1 LLAFL
6 ANLVRVC
13 DMLEVRRMRILREVA
28 ARGGISAAA
37 EAMGYTHSA
46 VSQQLQALER
56 ECGTPLL
63 RRRGRGVALTDAA
76 RVLVDHTEPVLA
88 ALERAEAALAA
99 STHGVAGRLR
109 VGSFPTANRSILP
122 GALAALR
129 AGHPDLEL
137 ILEEVEPDDSLP
149 ALKIGDLD
157 VALAHEYDLLAPRRD
172 PSLHREELASEP
184 MFAVGG
190 PQGVTGGRPEPAR
203 AADGPA
209 ATARGRPAQD
219 PGADRA
225 LGARDGVRL
234 RDLAGADWILPAPDS
249 ACAEQ
254 VQRACHAAGFQPRA
268 VARTGDFA
276 VAAALAE
283 AGAGVTLIPRLG
295 LPERRLAVPVRPVAD
310 PPLRRR
316 IFAAVRAGAE
326 TRPAV
331 AATLAAL
338 RAAT

>member
-1 LLAFL
+1 
-6 ANLVRVC
+6 
-13 DMLEVRRMRILREVA
+13 MLEVRRMRILREVA

-37 EAMGYTHSA
+37 EALGYTHSA

-99 STHGVAGRLR
+99 SAHGVAGRMR
-109 VGSFPTANRSILP
+109 VGSFPTANRAILP

-129 AGHPDLEL
+129 TDHPDLEVAL
-137 ILEEVEPDDSLP
+137 QELEPDDSLP

-157 VALAHEYDLLAPRRD
+157 LALGHEYDLLAPRRD
-172 PSLHREELASEP
+172 ASLHRIELVSEP
-184 MFAVGG
+184 IFVVGG
-190 PQGVTGGRPEPAR
+190 PDGVT
-203 AADGPA
+203 
-209 ATARGRPAQD
+209 
-219 PGADRA
+219 
-225 LGARDGVRL
+225 L
-234 RDLAGADWILPAPDS
+234 RDFADVDWILPAPDS

-268 VARTGDFA
+268 IASTGDFS
-276 VAAALAE
+276 VATALAE
-283 AGAGVTLIPRLG
+283 AGAGVTLVPRLG
-295 LPERRLAVPVRPVAD
+295 LPDRPVAASVRPVTD
-310 PPLRRR
+310 PPLHRR

-338 RAAT
+338 RAVTHQP